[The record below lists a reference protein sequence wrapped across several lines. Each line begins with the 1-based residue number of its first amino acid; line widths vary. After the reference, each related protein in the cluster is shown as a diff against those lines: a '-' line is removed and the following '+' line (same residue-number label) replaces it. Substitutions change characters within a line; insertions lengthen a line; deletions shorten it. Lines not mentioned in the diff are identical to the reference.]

1 MVEGHKYECIGF
13 PGMTLDMPAQF
24 VGAAKGINA
33 LALAMPLTLKT
44 DLEEN
49 Q

>member
-1 MVEGHKYECIGF
+1 MVEGLQYECIWF
-13 PGMTLDMPAQF
+13 PGMTLNMSAQF

-33 LALAMPLTLKT
+33 LTLAIPLTLKT